1 MNAPLQGSRREDTM
15 SRTDFMSIVPLFI
28 LTSAAIL
35 ILFSIAVKRNHKVIY
50 LITTVSLAADFVY
63 LALYKA
69 EAKWIIEPLF
79 IFDGFGTFN
88 TGLILLTALAV
99 TMISYAYFE
108 QREERKEEYYILLI
122 LATLGAVVLVISK
135 HFISLFLGLEILSV
149 SLYSMIAYLR
159 KRERSDEAGIKY
171 LILAA
176 FSSAFLL
183 FGMALVYVTAGAME
197 YVQIA
202 QYLSSTPEMPLI
214 IFAGFGLMTVGIG
227 FKLGVVPFH
236 MWAADVYE
244 GAPAPVTAFIATVSK
259 GGMMAL
265 LVRFFTEINGYQYQP
280 LILVFTIV
288 AISSMFIGNFLALR
302 QENVKRILAYSS
314 IAHLGYLLVAFLA
327 GGKLGIEAVSFYLV
341 AYFITSTGAFG
352 VLATLSDKD
361 RDAELLDDY
370 RGLFWTRPW
379 TATMFTAMLFS
390 LAGIPLTAG
399 FIGKFYLVAA
409 GVNANQWLLVVMLA
423 VNSAIGLYY
432 YIKIIATMAEP
443 HEAEREE
450 TDQLQPSI
458 YIISGVTMSILTL
471 LLIWIGVQ
479 PSAIMVLI
487 RNLVSIN

>member
-1 MNAPLQGSRREDTM
+1 M
-15 SRTDFMSIVPLFI
+15 SKTDFLSVIPIFI

-50 LITTVSLAADFVY
+50 VITTVSLAADFGY
-63 LALYKA
+63 LVLYKA
-69 EAKWIIEPLF
+69 AQKWVIEPLF

-135 HFISLFLGLEILSV
+135 HFVSLFLGLEILSV

-183 FGMALVYVTAGAME
+183 FGMALVYADVGSME
-197 YVQIA
+197 FSAIA
-202 QYLSSTPEMPLI
+202 RHLSSTSTMPLI
-214 IFAGFGLMTVGIG
+214 VFAGFGLMVAGIG

-265 LVRFFTEINGYQYQP
+265 LVRFFVEINGYQYRT
-280 LILVFTIV
+280 LILIFTII
-288 AISSMFIGNFLALR
+288 AIASMFIGNFLALR
-302 QENVKRILAYSS
+302 QSNVKRVLAYSS
-314 IAHLGYLLVAFLA
+314 IAHIGYLLVAFLA
-327 GGKLGIEAVSFYLV
+327 GGKLGVEAVSFYLV
-341 AYFITSTGAFG
+341 AYFITTTGAFG
-352 VLATLSDKD
+352 ILATLSDKD

-370 RGLFWTRPW
+370 RGLFWTRPL
-379 TATMFTAMLFS
+379 TATVFAAMLLS

-399 FIGKFYLVAA
+399 FIGKFYIVAA

-423 VNSAIGLYY
+423 VNSALGLYY
-432 YIKIIATMAEP
+432 YIKIIATMAER
-443 HEAEREE
+443 RETE
-450 TDQLQPSI
+450 KEFTDQLHPSV

-479 PSAIMVLI
+479 PNAIMVLI
-487 RNLVSIN
+487 RNLVAIN

>member
-1 MNAPLQGSRREDTM
+1 M
-15 SRTDFMSIVPLFI
+15 SKTDFLSIVPLFI

-50 LITTVSLAADFVY
+50 VITAVSLAADFAY
-63 LALYKA
+63 LAIYKA
-69 EAKWIIEPLF
+69 TAIWLIEPLF

-183 FGMALVYVTAGAME
+183 FGMALVYME
-197 YVQIA
+197 VGSMEFSGIA
-202 QYLSSTPEMPLI
+202 RYLSSSSEMSLI
-214 IFAGFGLMTVGIG
+214 VFAGFGLMIVGVG
-227 FKLGVVPFH
+227 FKLGIVPFH

-265 LVRFFTEINGYQYQP
+265 LVRFFTQINGYQYHT
-280 LILVFTIV
+280 LILVFTVI
-288 AISSMFIGNFLALR
+288 AIASMFIGNFLALR
-302 QENVKRILAYSS
+302 QGNVKRVLAYSS
-314 IAHLGYLLVAFLA
+314 IAHIGYLLVAFLA
-327 GGKLGIEAVSFYLV
+327 GGKLGVEAVSFYLV
-341 AYFITSTGAFG
+341 AYFITTTGAFG

-370 RGLFWTRPW
+370 KGLFWTRPW
-379 TATMFTAMLFS
+379 TATIFSAMLLS

-399 FIGKFYLVAA
+399 FIGKFYIVAA
-409 GVNANQWLLVVMLA
+409 GVNAHQWLLIVMLA

-432 YIKIIATMAEP
+432 YIKIIATMVERY
-443 HEAEREE
+443 EGEREP
-450 TDQLQPSI
+450 TDQLHPSI
-458 YIISGVTMSILTL
+458 YIVSGVTMAILTL
-471 LLIWIGVQ
+471 LLIWIGVL
-479 PSAIMVLI
+479 PNVIMELI
-487 RNLVSIN
+487 QELVATN

>member
-1 MNAPLQGSRREDTM
+1 MNK
-15 SRTDFMSIVPLFI
+15 TDFLSIIPLFI

-50 LITTVSLAADFVY
+50 VITAVSLAADFAY
-63 LALYKA
+63 LAIYKA
-69 EAKWIIEPLF
+69 TTAWVIEPLF

-183 FGMALVYVTAGAME
+183 FGMALVYVEVGSME
-197 YVQIA
+197 FSGIA
-202 QYLSSTPEMPLI
+202 RYLSSSSRMPLI
-214 IFAGFGLMTVGIG
+214 VFAGFGLITVGIG

-265 LVRFFTEINGYQYQP
+265 LVRFFTQINGYQYHA
-280 LILVFTIV
+280 LILVFTVI
-288 AISSMFIGNFLALR
+288 AIASMFIGNFLALR
-302 QENVKRILAYSS
+302 QGNVKRVLAYSS
-314 IAHLGYLLVAFLA
+314 IAHIGYLLVAFLA
-327 GGKLGIEAVSFYLV
+327 GGKLGVEAVSFYLV
-341 AYFITSTGAFG
+341 AYFITTTGAFG
-352 VLATLSDKD
+352 ILATLSDKD
-361 RDAELLDDY
+361 RDAEMLEDY
-370 RGLFWTRPW
+370 KGLFWTRPW
-379 TATMFTAMLFS
+379 TATIFTAMLLS

-399 FIGKFYLVAA
+399 FIGKFYIVAA
-409 GVNANQWLLVVMLA
+409 GVNAHQWLLIVMLA
-423 VNSAIGLYY
+423 MNSAIGLYY
-432 YIKIIATMAEP
+432 YIKIIATMVERYEGGREP
-443 HEAEREE
+443 A
-450 TDQLQPSI
+450 DQLHPSV
-458 YIISGVTMSILTL
+458 YIVSGVTMAILTL
-471 LLIWIGVQ
+471 LLIWIGVL
-479 PSAIMVLI
+479 PNSIMVLI
-487 RNLVSIN
+487 QELVSTS